1 MGRVREYNSAMA
13 VRLLGILLC
22 AAMVPARAQAQA
34 PARER
39 PRPIAVGFQT
49 EDGIRIK
56 ADFSRP
62 RGAKPVVVML
72 HGVAAGR
79 REWDPLVAEL
89 RLLGFGTLQ
98 LDARGHGESGGPRFD
113 TFRTPESWE
122 ALGKDLD
129 AALSFLKTR
138 GYGEERTALAGA
150 SIGANLALR
159 CAVRHPGVGWVAL
172 LSPGIAYQGLRIKP
186 DFLRF
191 ERPVLLAAAAD
202 DPYATKSCEELSPYA
217 RNPAARFLRAGS
229 GHGAQMFSGEVNR
242 SFLKELLRWMNER
255 SSSAAK
261 KT

>member
-1 MGRVREYNSAMA
+1 VVIGWF
-13 VRLLGILLC
+13 LGVVFS
-22 AAMVPARAQAQA
+22 AAMLPVHVQAQSSA
-34 PARER
+34 QER
-39 PRPIAVGFQT
+39 PPPIAVGFQT

-56 ADFSRP
+56 ADFTRP

-79 REWDPLVAEL
+79 REWDPLVSEL

-129 AALSFLKTR
+129 AALLFLRSR
-138 GYGEERTALAGA
+138 GYGEERAVLAGA
-150 SIGANLALR
+150 SIGANLVLR
-159 CAVRHPGVGWVAL
+159 CAVRHPLVGWVVM

-191 ERPVLLAAAAD
+191 ERPVLMAAAPD

-217 RNPAARFLRAGS
+217 RNPAVRFLRAGS

-242 SFLKELLRWMNER
+242 PFLKELLRWMSER
-255 SSSAAK
+255 SSSAAR

>member
-1 MGRVREYNSAMA
+1 MIHGLFACVLA
-13 VRLLGILLC
+13 VPMIPL
-22 AAMVPARAQAQA
+22 RAQPQS
-34 PARER
+34 PPQER
-39 PRPIAVGFQT
+39 SRPIVVSFQT

-79 REWDPLVAEL
+79 GEWNPLSAEL
-89 RLLGFGTLQ
+89 RVLGFGTLQ

-113 TFRTPESWE
+113 TFLTPESWE

-129 AALSFLKTR
+129 AALLFLRSR

-159 CAVRHPGVGWVAL
+159 CALRHPKVGWVVL
-172 LSPGIAYQGLRIKP
+172 LSPGIVYHGLRIKP

-191 ERPVLLAAAAD
+191 ERPVLMAAAPD
-202 DPYATKSCEELSPYA
+202 DPFATKSCEELAPYA
-217 RNPAARFLRAGS
+217 RNSAARFLRAGS

-242 SFLKELLRWMNER
+242 GFLKELLRWMNER
-255 SSSAAK
+255 PSSGK
-261 KT
+261 GKT

>member
-1 MGRVREYNSAMA
+1 MIETLLSA
-13 VRLLGILLC
+13 VLC
-22 AAMVPARAQAQA
+22 AAPLPARAQAQA
-34 PARER
+34 PAQER

-49 EDGIRIK
+49 EDGVRIK

-62 RGAKPVVVML
+62 RGAKPVVVLL

-79 REWDPLVAEL
+79 REWDPLVSEL

-129 AALSFLKTR
+129 AALLFLRSR
-138 GYGEERTALAGA
+138 GYGEERAALAGA

-159 CAVRHPGVGWVAL
+159 CAVRHPKVGWVVL

-191 ERPVLLAAAAD
+191 ERPVLLAAAPD

-242 SFLKELLRWMNER
+242 LFLRELLRWMSER
-255 SSSAAK
+255 SSSASK
-261 KT
+261 KS